1 MIEDTL
7 SSMLSPAP
15 ILRLARGLLKE
26 RLRPLVGDELTAPI
40 LERLLSGMDPP
51 APPAAGAQ
59 EGRLARVLRGMGE
72 VFDRASVH
80 TPRRPVEE
88 LDALFGS
95 AEGAEAAIALPLVP
109 PSEGLLDEIERWLR
123 LVPDERTA
131 AAMLRQIGMARG
143 LDWHRAEELL
153 VDAFERHL
161 LAPDERTDALSML
174 HAVMRVHALL
184 EVCFLALVHAAWS
197 ALHQDLRRPFIALD
211 AGRTHHTILARWRD
225 LPKGGTMR
233 VTTREGFAEILSP
246 DAGSNVAIR
255 LDVHEIPMRLI
266 EAIRHWRS
274 WHGLRHWAALQRLLT
289 RAGRTGRIRWTLNDH
304 MNALGLSARARR
316 EPRIRGKVALE
327 VEALTRLE
335 IAVYNQDGTLR
346 LRGPILAVTQRGE
359 ALRGSEWALEGLE
372 LMIHPVLY
380 EGVRKDSGELGTLW
394 APAPAELAHI
404 DERMY
409 PYALALGLILP
420 IRWRWD
426 QTDDRLDHLVLTGEK
441 LLKTAGIQ
449 RSTRNPS
456 RCWTTLDRNL
466 RVLQDIGGVG
476 EVEWEPGE
484 QHTLNGRCRISPP
497 NWVRDRIVHHLQPRE
512 EPPSTLLLTGTDL
525 LEWRRS
531 LELTQAELARH
542 LHLSERT
549 IRRAEALSDQPLT
562 APVREALHRFQKPG
576 AASETSI

>member
-1 MIEDTL
+1 MVF
-7 SSMLSPAP
+7 PAP
-15 ILRLARGLLKE
+15 ILRLAQSPLEE
-26 RLRPLVGDELTAPI
+26 RLRPVVGDELVAPI
-40 LERLLSGMDPP
+40 LERLLGAAEPSTPR
-51 APPAAGAQ
+51 AAGSQ
-59 EGRLARVLRGMGE
+59 EARIARVLQGMRE
-72 VFDRASVH
+72 VFDRAALH
-80 TPRRPVEE
+80 TARRPLDE
-88 LDALFGS
+88 LDALFGGAAA
-95 AEGAEAAIALPLVP
+95 AEGTIALPLVP
-109 PSEGLLDEIERWLR
+109 PSENLLDELERWPR

-131 AAMLRQIGMARG
+131 AAMLRQIGLARG

-153 VDAFERHL
+153 VEAFEHHL
-161 LAPDERTDALSML
+161 LAPDARTDALSML
-174 HAVMRVHALL
+174 QAVMRVHALL
-184 EVCFLALVHAAWS
+184 DVCFLALVHAAWS
-197 ALHQDLRRPFIALD
+197 TLHQDLRRPFIALD

-246 DAGSNVAIR
+246 DAGSNVALR

-304 MNALGLSARARR
+304 MDALGLSARARR
-316 EPRIRGKVALE
+316 EPRIRSKIALE

-372 LMIHPVLY
+372 LVIHPVLY

-420 IRWRWD
+420 ISWRWD
-426 QTDDRLDHLVLTGEK
+426 QADDRLDHLVLTGEK

-466 RVLQDIGGVG
+466 RVLQEIGGVG

-484 QHTLNGRCRISPP
+484 RNSLNGRCRISPP
-497 NWVRDRIVHHLQPRE
+497 NWVRDRLVHRLQPRE
-512 EPPSTLLLTGTDL
+512 EPPNTFLLTGTDL
-525 LEWRRS
+525 VEWRRS

-576 AASETSI
+576 AAPETAV

>member
-1 MIEDTL
+1 MVF
-7 SSMLSPAP
+7 PAP
-15 ILRLARGLLKE
+15 ILRLAQSPLEE
-26 RLRPLVGDELTAPI
+26 RLRPVVGDELVAPI
-40 LERLLSGMDPP
+40 LERLLGAAEPSTPR
-51 APPAAGAQ
+51 AAGSQ
-59 EGRLARVLRGMGE
+59 EARIARVLQGMRE
-72 VFDRASVH
+72 VFDRAALH
-80 TPRRPVEE
+80 TARRPLDE
-88 LDALFGS
+88 LDALFGGAAA
-95 AEGAEAAIALPLVP
+95 AEGTIALPLVP
-109 PSEGLLDEIERWLR
+109 PSENLLDELERWPR

-131 AAMLRQIGMARG
+131 AAMLRQIGLARG

-153 VDAFERHL
+153 VEAFEHHL
-161 LAPDERTDALSML
+161 LAPDARTDALSML
-174 HAVMRVHALL
+174 QAVMRVHALL
-184 EVCFLALVHAAWS
+184 DVCFLALVHAAWS
-197 ALHQDLRRPFIALD
+197 TLHQDLRRPFIALD

-246 DAGSNVAIR
+246 DAGSNVALR

-304 MNALGLSARARR
+304 MDALGLSARARR
-316 EPRIRGKVALE
+316 EPRIRSKIALE

-372 LMIHPVLY
+372 LVIHPVLY

-426 QTDDRLDHLVLTGEK
+426 QADDRLDHLVLTGEK

-466 RVLQDIGGVG
+466 RVLQEIGGVG

-484 QHTLNGRCRISPP
+484 RNSLNGRCRISPP
-497 NWVRDRIVHHLQPRE
+497 NWVRDRLVHRLQPRE
-512 EPPSTLLLTGTDL
+512 EPPNTFLLTGTDL
-525 LEWRRS
+525 VEWRRS

-576 AASETSI
+576 AAPETAV